1 MHVVKDFMEAMQAMN
16 TTWDILDSIGEI
28 DDVDE
33 TTTAVDDDEMEG
45 FSD

>member
-1 MHVVKDFMEAMQAMN
+1 MEAMQAMN